1 MKKYFALII
10 SLLVLLLAISSA
22 QAATR
27 YAVASGDW
35 SNTSSVWS
43 DSDGGAAGNY
53 VPGDGDTFVILAGVS
68 VKMDADQSAFAG
80 LAGANTIRGGA
91 TPGMLYFSR
100 GDSGYLKLAS
110 GATLVGTTDTNRGRL
125 LANADGSWDNAT
137 ALPYDNKAVIDLQGT
152 SSPAKIVGTNLDI
165 KFYATAPSNPSV
177 EVYGTV
183 FTVTAEADDDKITF
197 TATPSTTPPLADM
210 PIVIEGAD
218 VPEPLVSGTT
228 YYIRDISSATCKLSA
243 TYGGDAIDLTDDGNG
258 TIYAKWGK
266 FTAAQATDVNTTTG
280 VVTWNGT
287 APADGTPVVIKSSGT
302 LPTGW
307 RSTDVYYTRT
317 KSTNTCKLALQNS
330 DATIVIPSDTGSG
343 TLSMYAGSYSSSAYA
358 TAAVNVI
365 ENVTSDTPWVTTDN
379 HNRVVLV
386 DAGAPSDYDQQR
398 LGLVTIGANTIVL
411 SGAVDSVQYPG
422 AKIYSISR
430 NVSVRSTGTSST
442 APMIEYSAVSTHGG
456 VFGGEIRNVAGTS
469 TTFYGNG
476 INYGSGHTIS
486 GTVSGNSSGIYYGSG
501 HTISGTV
508 SGNNYSFRDAVG
520 YITVTRGASVTYSLY
535 ARGVVGQKFR
545 ISAEEYDGAANTSKV
560 LDNTGDVIK
569 TACDGGTA
577 DYPDEDPDGGSG
589 YAIQA
594 TTLQSNIST
603 VDPLYIISN
612 RSPHRIWLTAGTWT
626 ITYKI
631 YSTFNISDNNL
642 VLTARYISVASPR
655 TITTATDSQAIT
667 AKTSDTDWTQTLAI
681 TVTTAAEGW
690 VDLDMYLLQYED
702 GGNVFV
708 WPTPTIVES

>member
-1 MKKYFALII
+1 MRKY
-10 SLLVLLLAISSA
+10 LVLILSLSVVLLMAIPSA
-22 QAATR
+22 NAATR

-35 SNTSSVWS
+35 SDTSNVWS
-43 DSDGGAAGNY
+43 DTDGGAAGNY

-68 VKMDADQSAFAG
+68 VKMNQDQSAWTG

-110 GATLVGTTDTNRGRL
+110 GATLVGTTETNRGRL
-125 LANADGSWDNAT
+125 LANADGAWDNAT

-183 FTVTAEADDDKITF
+183 YTVTAEADDDKITF
-197 TATPSTTPPLADM
+197 SATPSTTPPLADM

-228 YYIRDISSATCKLSA
+228 YYIRDISGATCKLSA
-243 TYGGDAIDLTDDGNG
+243 TYGGDAIDLTDDGSG

-266 FTAAQATDVNTTTG
+266 FTAAQATNVNTTTG

-307 RSTDVYYTRT
+307 SSTAVYYTRA
-317 KSTNTCKLALQNS
+317 KSANTCKLALQNS
-330 DATIVIPSDTGSG
+330 DATIVIPSAVGSG

-358 TAAVNVI
+358 TTAVNVI
-365 ENVTSDTPWVTTDN
+365 ENVTSDTPWVTTDD
-379 HNRVVLV
+379 HDRVVLV

-398 LGLVTIGANTIVL
+398 LGLATIGASTIVL
-411 SGAVDSVQYPG
+411 SAAVDSVQYPG

-430 NVSVRSTGTSST
+430 NVSVRSTGTSSS
-442 APMIEYSAVSTHGG
+442 ASLIEYSTASTHGG
-456 VFGGEIRNVAGTS
+456 VFGGEIRNVAGS
-469 TTFYGNG
+469 GTTFYGN
-476 INYGSGHTIS
+476 
-486 GTVSGNSSGIYYGSG
+486 GIYYGSG
-501 HTISGTV
+501 HTISGTI
-508 SGNNYSFRDAVG
+508 SGNSYSFRDAVG
-520 YITVTRGASVTYSLY
+520 YITATRGASVAYSFFE
-535 ARGVVGQKFR
+535 RGVVGQKFR
-545 ISAEEYDGAANTSKV
+545 ISAEEFDGAANTSKV
-560 LDNTGDVIK
+560 FDNTGDIVK

-594 TTLQSNIST
+594 TTLQNNISA
-603 VDPLYIISN
+603 VDPLYIISD

-631 YSTFNISDNNL
+631 YSTFNITDNNL
-642 VLTARYISVASPR
+642 VLTARYISSASPR
-655 TITTATDSQAIT
+655 TITTSTDSQAIA
-667 AKTSDTDWTQTLAI
+667 AKTTDTDWTQTLAI
-681 TVTTAAEGW
+681 TVTTAADGW
-690 VDLDMYLLQYED
+690 VDLDMYLLQYQN

-708 WPTPTIVES
+708 WPTPTVTVAGS